1 MGTVRAVPP
10 RIPPLPVDKRPAEV
24 ADLPDMNIFGT
35 LAHHPKLVVRW
46 SRFGGWLL
54 ARGRLSPRDR
64 EIAILRTGFRCD
76 AEYEWGQHVSI
87 GLDAGLT
94 QEEIDRVVLDPAT
107 AGWSDDDAV
116 LLRAVDELHDDFRI
130 GDATWAALAKRYDEQ
145 QLIELCM
152 VVGQYHLVA
161 MTLNSLG
168 VERDEGIPGFPG
180 S

>member
-1 MGTVRAVPP
+1 MDERPP
-10 RIPPLPVDKRPAEV
+10 EV
-24 ADLPDMNIFGT
+24 AELPDLNIFGT
-35 LAHHPKLVVRW
+35 LARHPKLTSRW
-46 SRFGGWLL
+46 ARFGGWLL

-64 EIAILRTGFRCD
+64 ELAILRTGYRCGSD
-76 AEYEWGQHVSI
+76 YEYGQHVSI
-87 GLDAGLT
+87 GLAAGLS
-94 QEEIDRVVLDPAT
+94 QDEIDRTVLDPAT

-116 LLRAVDELHDDFRI
+116 LLRAVDELHDANRI
-130 GDATWAALAKRYDEQ
+130 GDDTWAALAGRYDEQ

-168 VERDEGIPGFPG
+168 VERDPGVPGFPG